1 MNQHEAEKL
10 TIKRVLVYLRR
21 NRRQIVVFMV
31 CLGISLL
38 LWLMIKLNRHYVHT
52 VTFRVNLSGMF
63 ENQRMVALQPDTVKL
78 EIKAQGYQ
86 LLFNEVT
93 IARSLEIDLSNTLLR
108 PTSQPGIL
116 YISSQSLMARIA
128 TQFPVT
134 TEMLSIKPDTLFF
147 RVEDI
152 ETAWVKVLPDV
163 ALDFKSHHFLFDTIL
178 VKPDS
183 ILVKGSSALL
193 AQTTSVSTR
202 KLDLKQVDK
211 SFSTKLNLVNPHPG
225 QLTLNPKEVTI
236 SGKVSKFVEKFW
248 TVQLSVP
255 DSLDIPAALPLKL
268 VEVQGWIPAEESMLF
283 NTSSITVTIG
293 KVVIEGNI
301 RYGILQA
308 TAPPMVKKIQIH
320 PERINLG
327 NLYE

>member
-1 MNQHEAEKL
+1 MNQNEVGKITL
-10 TIKRVLVYLRR
+10 KRVLVYLRR

-63 ENQRMVALQPDTVKL
+63 ENQRMIALQPDTVKL

-152 ETAWVKVLPDV
+152 ETAWVKVHPDIV
-163 ALDFKSHHFLFDTIL
+163 LDFKANHFLYDTIL

-183 ILVKGSSALL
+183 ILVKGSSALV
-193 AQTTSVSTR
+193 AQTPFVSTR

-225 QLTLNPKEVTI
+225 QLELNPKEVTI

-248 TVQLSVP
+248 TLPLNMP
-255 DSLDIPAALPLKL
+255 DSLDIPATPALKL
-268 VEVQGWIPAEESMLF
+268 VEVHGFIPAEEGALF
-283 NTSSITVTIG
+283 NPSSISVTIG
-293 KVVIEGNI
+293 KIIIEGNT

-308 TAPPMVKKIQIH
+308 TAPLMVKQIRIH

-327 NLYE
+327 NIND